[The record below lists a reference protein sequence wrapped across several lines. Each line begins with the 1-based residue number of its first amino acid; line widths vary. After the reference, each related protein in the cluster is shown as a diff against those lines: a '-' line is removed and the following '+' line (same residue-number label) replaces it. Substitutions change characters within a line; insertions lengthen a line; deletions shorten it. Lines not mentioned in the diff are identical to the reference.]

1 MKEKCKNCGKCCFDT
16 EMMLTKTDINLILR
30 SYPQDLRE
38 EDFVLESNGFFQL
51 RNVNGHCIFLDIST
65 KTCKIYTNR
74 PQGCR
79 FYPLTYDK
87 DKKKCVFDEDC
98 PRTHLFYRSG
108 DDFKKTCK
116 QLKKFVRKYLNI
128 DF

>member
-1 MKEKCKNCGKCCFDT
+1 MKEKCKDCGICCIDT
-16 EMMLTKTDINLILR
+16 EMMVSKKDINLILK
-30 SYPQDLRE
+30 SYAPNLRK
-38 EDFVLESNGFFQL
+38 EDFVRKINDYFQL
-51 RNVNGHCIFLDIST
+51 KNINGHCVFFDIST
-65 KTCKIYTNR
+65 KTCKIYTKR

-87 DKKKCVFDEDC
+87 DKKTCVFDEDC

-108 DDFKKTCK
+108 DEFEKTCK
-116 QLKKFVRKYLNI
+116 QIKKFVRKYLNI